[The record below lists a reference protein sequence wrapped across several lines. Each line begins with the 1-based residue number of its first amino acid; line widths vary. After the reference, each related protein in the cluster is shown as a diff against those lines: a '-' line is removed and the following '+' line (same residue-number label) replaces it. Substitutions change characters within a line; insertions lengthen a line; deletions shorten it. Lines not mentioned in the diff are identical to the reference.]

1 MYIFSKENVY
11 LQLNLSIC
19 NVICVRWMKI
29 VAPFYLYWMSYI
41 SRYYYFS
48 LKREKYMCEFQCIL
62 INTISI
68 SYLIL
73 TNDSTPKKVLDFGD
87 EASH

>member
-1 MYIFSKENVY
+1 
-11 LQLNLSIC
+11 
-19 NVICVRWMKI
+19 
-29 VAPFYLYWMSYI
+29 
-41 SRYYYFS
+41 
-48 LKREKYMCEFQCIL
+48 MCEFQCIL